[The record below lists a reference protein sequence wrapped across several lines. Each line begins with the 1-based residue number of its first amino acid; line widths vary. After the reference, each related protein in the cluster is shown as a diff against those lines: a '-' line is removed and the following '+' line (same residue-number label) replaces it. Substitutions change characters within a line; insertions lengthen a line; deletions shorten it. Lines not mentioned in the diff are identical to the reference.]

1 MRTSL
6 TSKSYDNEYN
16 IRIYNK
22 LTIYNYGKKTKGKDR
37 EV

>member
-6 TSKSYDNEYN
+6 TSKSYDNEYKILIN
-16 IRIYNK
+16 IY
-22 LTIYNYGKKTKGKDR
+22 YGKKTKGKDR

>member
-6 TSKSYDNEYN
+6 TSKSYDNE
-16 IRIYNK
+16 YNK